1 MIHYLHASSFP
12 NGNFAVLN
20 ASTPAILTAD
30 NRLSDPSIGS
40 LPLLEKN
47 SSTQADADLP
57 IDADLSA
64 IKRDKD
70 CCNVML
76 LVDLAKPVGLV
87 GFCIFIKAFTD
98 DSIAIAENMDSI
110 AEFIVFQ
117 PASRRLLRDFFQ

>member
-1 MIHYLHASSFP
+1 
-12 NGNFAVLN
+12 VLN
-20 ASTPAILTAD
+20 ASTPATLTAD

-76 LVDLAKPVGLV
+76 LVDLTIPVDLVGLR
-87 GFCIFIKAFTD
+87 IFIKAFTD
-98 DSIAIAENMDSI
+98 DSTAIAENMDSI

-117 PASRRLLRDFFQ
+117 PASRR